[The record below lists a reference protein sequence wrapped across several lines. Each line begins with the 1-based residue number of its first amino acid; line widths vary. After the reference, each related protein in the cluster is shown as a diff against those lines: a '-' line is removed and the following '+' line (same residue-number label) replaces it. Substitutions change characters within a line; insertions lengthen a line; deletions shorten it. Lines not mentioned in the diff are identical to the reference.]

1 LNRSCWSRGDDERK
15 LGEGEEVLEERS
27 VVGDRK
33 LINREGVMN
42 DGVVEVEVVRT
53 AEMMLEVELD
63 AIIRLERRDAAS
75 VVQGSIRGMI
85 RGLGLVRSKG
95 AE

>member
-1 LNRSCWSRGDDERK
+1 M
-15 LGEGEEVLEERS
+15 LEERS
-27 VVGDRK
+27 VEGDRK

>member
-1 LNRSCWSRGDDERK
+1 LKRSCWSRGDDERK
-15 LGEGEEVLEERS
+15 LGEEVLRERS

-53 AEMMLEVELD
+53 AEMRVELELD
-63 AIIRLERRDAAS
+63 AIVRLERRDAAS
-75 VVQGSIRGMI
+75 VIQGNVRGM
-85 RGLGLVRSKG
+85 LESKSV
-95 AE
+95 

>member
-1 LNRSCWSRGDDERK
+1 MKRSCWSRGDDERK
-15 LGEGEEVLEERS
+15 LGEVLEERS
-27 VVGDRK
+27 VEGDRK